1 MGGRR
6 YLISISLLFSFW
18 FYTSG
23 QSQHYFGISY
33 SPSKFIR
40 HSDKSTFESPSL
52 SYFWKSNYSHKVS
65 GAEGWHRYWK
75 RPTIGY
81 NALFFDIGDDRVLGN
96 AFGVFPSMSF
106 DIFTLQHTSFYFH
119 FGTGLAYLTKKYDKL
134 TNPTNNAIGSH
145 LNNITHLGFAIHQL
159 LYKNLYV
166 TLGSHLT
173 HFSNARTSSPN
184 TGINLVGCTL
194 GLAQKLDVKPR
205 NMNQKFDSKIDTSS
219 AKTRWGGD
227 FLVGYGISEAADI
240 GGPKYGTYFVNIGGS
255 FALSPY
261 WKVIIGGEYEYNQGV
276 FQFLYQDFIPFDE
289 AKQKATNTAAYLAT
303 DLIFGKLAFR
313 VQTGYYLPF
322 PALSE
327 INSPFYFKINFNV
340 YPFPSHCSV
349 RPYVGVLLKSHL
361 EVAQHMG
368 IVSGVSF

>member
-23 QSQHYFGISY
+23 QSQRYFGISY

-52 SYFWKSNYSHKVS
+52 SYFLKSHYSHKVS

-96 AFGVFPSMSF
+96 VFAVFPSMSF
-106 DIFTLQHTSFYFH
+106 DIFTFHHTRCYFH

-145 LNNITHLGFAIHQL
+145 LNNITHLGFEINQPI
-159 LYKNLYV
+159 YKKLSFSA
-166 TLGSHLT
+166 GAHLT

-184 TGINLVGCTL
+184 AGINMVGFNFGLVQELNTRSK
-194 GLAQKLDVKPR
+194 QESYKH
-205 NMNQKFDSKIDTSS
+205 NIQNDSSQTK
-219 AKTRWGGD
+219 KKWGGE
-227 FLVGYGISEAADI
+227 LLLGYGISETADI
-240 GGPKYGTYFVNIGGS
+240 GGPKYGTYFVNVGGS
-255 FALSPY
+255 YALSPY
-261 WKVIIGGEYEYNQGV
+261 WKVIVGGEYEYNQAV
-276 FQFLYQDFIPFDE
+276 FQFLYQDFIPLDE
-289 AKQKATNTAAYLAT
+289 AKEKATNTAAYLAT

-340 YPFPSHCSV
+340 YPFPNHWSV